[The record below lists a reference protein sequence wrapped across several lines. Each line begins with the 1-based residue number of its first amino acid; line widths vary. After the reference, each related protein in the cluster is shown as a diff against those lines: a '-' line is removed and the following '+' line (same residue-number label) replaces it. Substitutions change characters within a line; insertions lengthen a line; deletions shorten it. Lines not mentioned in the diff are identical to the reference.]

1 MPDSVKWSGKR
12 SSRNQRQSY
21 LLIGSFSRIS
31 SWNCTRKKW
40 TWFAC
45 QSLRCETVF
54 DCRKFS
60 FFCYDARHIQGFS
73 IFAPLTDLNVVLPAG
88 TLQTIPLKDLKV
100 KHLSVNSL
108 ILICK
113 IRKSQYISHLSW
125 VLHTKILPFRNWV
138 SFICL

>member
-1 MPDSVKWSGKR
+1 MSPSSNVKSIVFSYHSSLTLTVPSSSASHGIEYSRIPCDTMVVFSMPDSVKWSGKR

-21 LLIGSFSRIS
+21 LLIGSFPRMS

-45 QSLRCETVF
+45 QSLRCESVF

-88 TLQTIPLKDLKV
+88 TLQTIPLKD
-100 KHLSVNSL
+100 
-108 ILICK
+108 
-113 IRKSQYISHLSW
+113 
-125 VLHTKILPFRNWV
+125 
-138 SFICL
+138 